1 MIASKQTKKFLK
13 HNIGV
18 MIVALFLVVFMIIS
32 FTGNLSMSSQFL
44 LEKIAISIL
53 LAVSL
58 GLVVGFLGE
67 LSLGQAGFMC
77 IGAYLGGKV
86 AALLEPS
93 LGNGIP
99 TMLIALLVG
108 GLTAA
113 ASGLLIG
120 LPALRL
126 KGDYLAIVTLAFGE
140 IVKTIFLNTGPNS
153 FGGATGL
160 TTPRYS
166 RNYLYMFAFVFV
178 IIMLIVV
185 QNLIRSKHGRAIT
198 AIRDSEIASRATGI
212 NVTRYKLLVFALSA
226 FFAGVAGVFYSYS
239 NFQVQCT
246 KFDYNYSI
254 EILVMV
260 VLGGMGNVNG
270 SIISATLIT
279 FLQVKLAPSG
289 HDPFLSCPSSRIL
302 Q

>member
-1 MIASKQTKKFLK
+1 MALNKQTKKFLK
-13 HNIGV
+13 HNIGIIV
-18 MIVALFLVVFMIIS
+18 VALFLIIFMILS
-32 FTGNLSMSSQFL
+32 FTGNLAMSSQFL

-86 AALLEPS
+86 ASLIAPS
-93 LGNGIP
+93 LGVGIP
-99 TMLIALLVG
+99 TLLIAIIVG
-108 GLTAA
+108 GLSAA

-140 IVKTIFLNTGPNS
+140 IVKTIFLNTGAES

-160 TTPRYS
+160 TTPRYN
-166 RNYLYMFAFVFV
+166 RNHLFIYAFIFV
-178 IIMLIVV
+178 IIMLIII

-212 NVTRYKLLVFALSA
+212 NVTRYKLLVFSLSA
-226 FFAGVAGVFYSYS
+226 FFAGVAGVFYSFS

-260 VLGGMGNVNG
+260 VFRVSNIAGK
-270 SIISATLIT
+270 SIQKSEKTLII
-279 FLQVKLAPSG
+279 VS
-289 HDPFLSCPSSRIL
+289 I
-302 Q
+302 